1 MTERCFTKTVIMQH
15 DPYIIRESTV
25 KESPQRFLDKL
36 KFLGPGFI
44 LSASIVGSGELIAT
58 TVLGARAGFAA
69 LWIIIISCLAK
80 VAVQLEFGKH
90 AILSGETVMGAFS
103 KLPGPKVGRYHWSV
117 GLVFLAVLLKIVQI
131 GGIMGGTVLVLN
143 LIYPGFS
150 IVVWT
155 ILITAFVAILV
166 FNGKYNLI
174 EKSSLV
180 MIGMFTVLTLVS
192 LYSLKFTVYHFSF
205 QDVFEGLRFNLS
217 GEIVTIAIGAFGI
230 TGVASDEI
238 LAYHYWCLEKG
249 YAAYT
254 GPRNETKEWRARAN
268 GWINIMYLDA
278 LFAMTIYTF
287 VTVAFYLLGAA
298 VLHKSET
305 IPEGNQVIET
315 LALIYTQSLGGGI
328 KTSYL
333 IGAFFVLFSS
343 LYATLAAWTRVV
355 PDILGQFGW
364 FEFSDLV
371 KRKKM
376 IQLLACTFPVAWAL
390 AYLFIDSPV
399 LMVLSGGIVGSFL
412 LLVVIYAA
420 LHFKYKV
427 TRFIGSS
434 LFYNVAFW
442 ISVVSILFV
451 AIYGLVKTFS

>member
-1 MTERCFTKTVIMQH
+1 MTEY
-15 DPYIIRESTV
+15 DPYIIREATI
-25 KESPQRFLDKL
+25 KNPPDRLLEKL

-58 TVLGARAGFAA
+58 TVLGARAGYAA

-90 AILSGETVMGAFS
+90 AILSGETGMSAFG
-103 KLPGPKVGRYHWSV
+103 KLPGPKIGRVHWSTAF
-117 GLVFLAVLLKIVQI
+117 VFIAMLLKIVQI
-131 GGIMGGTVLVLN
+131 GGILGGTVLVLN

-150 IVVWT
+150 TLTWT
-155 ILITAFVAILV
+155 IGTTVFVAALI

-180 MIGMFTVLTLVS
+180 MIGAFTLLTVVALFS
-192 LYSLKFTVYHFSF
+192 LRYTDFKFSLM
-205 QDVFEGLRFNLS
+205 DVFNGLQFQLS
-217 GEIVTIAIGAFGI
+217 PEIVTVAIGAFGI

-238 LAYHYWCLEKG
+238 IAYHYWCLEKG
-249 YAAYT
+249 YASYT
-254 GPRNETKEWRARAN
+254 GPRNETIEWKARAN

-298 VLHKSET
+298 ILHKSAI
-305 IPEGNQVIET
+305 IPEGNSVIET

-328 KTSYL
+328 KTVYV

-343 LYATLAAWTRVV
+343 LYASLAAWTRVFS
-355 PDILGQFGW
+355 DIMGQFGW
-364 FEFSDLV
+364 FDFSDLH
-371 KRKKM
+371 KRKNM
-376 IQLLACTFPVAWAL
+376 IRILACAFPTSWAI
-390 AYLFIDSPV
+390 AYLYIDSPV

-412 LLVVIYAA
+412 LLIVVFAA
-420 LHFKYKV
+420 LHFKFKI
-427 TRFIGSS
+427 THFMGSS
-434 LFYNVAFW
+434 TLYNIAFW
-442 ISVVSILFV
+442 ISIVSILFV
-451 AIYGLVKTFS
+451 AVYGLVKVFS

>member
-1 MTERCFTKTVIMQH
+1 MNQR
-15 DPYIIRESTV
+15 DPYIIQESTI
-25 KESPQRFLDKL
+25 KEPPRRLLQKL

-69 LWIIIISCLAK
+69 LWIIIVSCLAK

-90 AILSGETVMGAFS
+90 AILTGQTAMEAFNR
-103 KLPGPKVGRYHWSV
+103 LPGPKFGRMHWSV
-117 GLVFLAVLLKIVQI
+117 TIVFISILLKIVQV
-131 GGIMGGTVLVLN
+131 GGILGGAVLVLN

-150 IVVWT
+150 IPVWT
-155 ILITAFVAILV
+155 ICITTFVAILV
-166 FNGKYNLI
+166 FNGKYNLV

-180 MIGMFTVLTLVS
+180 MIGMFTLLTLVS
-192 LYSLKFTVYHFSF
+192 LFSLSHTPYSFSLSDIIDGF
-205 QDVFEGLRFNLS
+205 QFNLS
-217 GEIVTIAIGAFGI
+217 GEIVAVAIGAFGI

-238 LAYHYWCLEKG
+238 IAYHYWCLEKG

-254 GPRNETKEWRARAN
+254 GPRNETTEWKTRAN

-278 LFAMTIYTF
+278 LLAMAIYTF

-298 VLHKSET
+298 VLHKSAK

-328 KTSYL
+328 KTTYL
-333 IGAFFVLFSS
+333 VGAFFVLFSS
-343 LYATLAAWTRVV
+343 IYATLAAWTRVI
-355 PDILGQFGW
+355 PDIAGQFGW
-364 FEFSDLV
+364 LDFSDLK
-371 KRKKM
+371 KRKRLVR
-376 IQLLACTFPVAWAL
+376 ILACLLPAAWGG

-412 LLVVIYAA
+412 LILVIFTA
-420 LHFKYKV
+420 LQFKYKI
-427 TRFIGSS
+427 TQFFGSS
-434 LFYNVAFW
+434 GIYNVAFW
-442 ISVVSILFV
+442 ISVISILFV
-451 AIYGLVKTFS
+451 AMYGLTKAFS